1 MRSLECRRRHLLSV
15 ALLFAA
21 LAATP
26 AASYAQSAGSFYA
39 GKTVRI
45 LIGFGVGGQY
55 GQFARLAA
63 THLHNHVPGKPTFV
77 VQSMPGASGLT
88 AMQYVTTNG
97 PQDGTV
103 VALVTLGVMQEG
115 MLEPGTKFDPA
126 KLAWIGRMA
135 TVAQVGLASTKGGLK
150 SIEDAKV
157 KEYVVGGLG
166 LNSLP
171 TMNYRLINALAGTKF
186 KIVTGYKGTAE
197 AHLALQRGEIDTY
210 NNAWDIVRTRYPAE
224 LKDGR
229 YALIFLNGRT
239 SDPALPKMPNIA
251 DLARNDVERAFMK
264 IYTLGP
270 ELGRSLV
277 TSTKVPADRI
287 ATLRAGFGKMLAD
300 PAFKADAEKQG
311 IGLEPLDGAG
321 LEKLA
326 AGVTTLPADTVTAA
340 RVFYTKLLEG
350 AR

>member
-1 MRSLECRRRHLLSV
+1 MLA
-15 ALLFAA
+15 ALLFASS
-21 LAATP
+21 AATASSAFAQT
-26 AASYAQSAGSFYA
+26 AAGFYA

-63 THLHNHVPGKPTFV
+63 THLPSHIGGKPTFV
-77 VQSMPGASGLT
+77 VQSMPGASGMT
-88 AMQYVTTNG
+88 AMHYITTNG

-103 VALVTLGVMQEG
+103 IALVTLGVMQEG

-126 KLAWIGRMA
+126 NLAWIGRMA
-135 TVAQVGLASTKGGLK
+135 TVAQVGLASTKGGLR
-150 SIEDAKV
+150 SIEDAKA

-166 LNSLP
+166 INSLP

-186 KIVTGYKGTAE
+186 KILTGYKGTAE
-197 AHLALQRGEIDTY
+197 AHLAMSRGEVDTY
-210 NNAWDIVRTRYPAE
+210 NNAWDVVRVRYPAE

-239 SDPALPKMPNIA
+239 SDPALPKVPNIA

-277 TSTKVPADRI
+277 ISTKVPADRI
-287 ATLRAGFGKMLAD
+287 AALRQAFGKMVAD

-311 IGLEPLDGAG
+311 IGLEPLDGDG

-326 AGVTTLPADTVTAA
+326 AGATKLPPATVAAA
-340 RVFYTKLLEG
+340 RAFYAKLLEG